1 MAAKKKKVI
10 REEYDE
16 EEKSTSR
23 LKSVLLAVLIVII
36 WIAILCIIIKLDIG
50 SFGSVVLRPVLKDVP
65 VINKIL
71 PDVSDEDI
79 SAEHGYRYKNIDDA
93 IARIRELELALYE
106 QEAKNEENAMTI
118 AEMMAMISR
127 LEVFEQNQV
136 KYEEL
141 KKIFDEEVVF
151 NSKAPDI
158 NEYKTWYES
167 MDPENAEEIYREV
180 LEMLQYAQE
189 IIELSN
195 TYSKMEPANAA
206 AIMEEMTGD
215 MDKVAILLKNMKIAN
230 RAAIM
235 EEMDPL
241 YAAKITRI
249 MYPEEE

>member
-1 MAAKKKKVI
+1 
-10 REEYDE
+10 
-16 EEKSTSR
+16 
-23 LKSVLLAVLIVII
+23 
-36 WIAILCIIIKLDIG
+36 
-50 SFGSVVLRPVLKDVP
+50 
-65 VINKIL
+65 
-71 PDVSDEDI
+71 
-79 SAEHGYRYKNIDDA
+79 
-93 IARIRELELALYE
+93 
-106 QEAKNEENAMTI
+106 
-118 AEMMAMISR
+118 MAMISR